1 MYHVDSEVFLVLFSY
16 RRHPFHQYNCLFD
29 RQARAT
35 MALRLRIGSSSR
47 SLMCIPFRLKNVPEM
62 GKLDFD
68 IKKCLLPVYMF
79 VKLYLCQEQPRQQ
92 MNQAFSIFKTF
103 APNLTSYF
111 LLQQVP
117 RPNEKK
123 YRNNKSCHII
133 TIPAQINVE

>member
-29 RQARAT
+29 WQAKGT

-47 SLMCIPFRLKNVPEM
+47 SLRCIPFRLKKSYKN

-68 IKKCLLPVYMF
+68 IQNFTSINVCEIIFMSRTTKK
-79 VKLYLCQEQPRQQ
+79 K
-92 MNQAFSIFKTF
+92 MNLAFSRFKTF
-103 APNLTSYF
+103 APILTSFF
-111 LLQQVP
+111 LLQQAP

-123 YRNNKSCHII
+123 YRNNNSCHII